1 MVDFTNQTVDAP
13 VPADES
19 SATVSWHDPH
29 PIFVIVL
36 VGKDEIPYGIQK
48 DLLCAQSPYYRELFA
63 TQGEAQ
69 VEHLVK
75 LPDTDAETFGCF
87 QNFLYTGSVYDR
99 NSGREIP
106 DYPLLMGVWKL
117 GTELK
122 MAPLRTAV
130 LNVMAERRQLTSA
143 IPGTA
148 LLKQAWLETEEGSEL
163 RKLFIGWAA
172 EHMRSSPDIRNTFA
186 KSLPQEILSE
196 LVIVMS
202 DLPPPSTPAYNTPYA
217 PPAAKHGLP
226 NNTLDAEQGRPVIK
240 RARHSEATLVNR
252 AADDAFEIKPI
263 IKKPARKSEPAS
275 QKAKN
280 RKGSRSVNGPIVM
293 DPDRELAY
301 CRDLIGRMLS
311 GPGFWTRLVGPF
323 REPVDP
329 IVHNAP
335 NYFDVVKHPM
345 DLTTIHSKMAR
356 NEYANAQEFEAD
368 IRLIFQNCYEYWT
381 QDDPVF
387 KDCEKFE
394 KYFNDKWDERHKWIP
409 PHVKMEV
416 ID

>member
-1 MVDFTNQTVDAP
+1 
-13 VPADES
+13 
-19 SATVSWHDPH
+19 
-29 PIFVIVL
+29 
-36 VGKDEIPYGIQK
+36 
-48 DLLCAQSPYYRELFA
+48 
-63 TQGEAQ
+63 

-87 QNFLYTGSVYDR
+87 QNFIYTGNVYDR
-99 NSGREIP
+99 RSGREIP

-148 LLKQAWLETEEGSEL
+148 LLKQAWIETEEGSEL

-172 EHMRSSPDIRNTFA
+172 EHMRSSPEIRNTFA

-202 DLPPPSTPAYNTPYA
+202 DLPPPTTPAYNTPYG
-217 PPAAKHGLP
+217 PPAPKHALSSNP
-226 NNTLDAEQGRPVIK
+226 LDNEQGRPAIK
-240 RARHSEATLVNR
+240 RARHSEAAILNR
-252 AADDAFEIKPI
+252 SADDAFEIKPT
-263 IKKPARKSEPAS
+263 IKKPARKSEPAG
-275 QKAKN
+275 QKVKKQ
-280 RKGSRSVNGPIVM
+280 KGSRSANGPIVM
-293 DPDRELAY
+293 DPDREFAY

-329 IVHNAP
+329 VVHNAP
-335 NYFDVVKHPM
+335 NYFDVVKRPM

-381 QDDPVF
+381 QDDSVF